1 MSYPLAMSFPRPVM
15 FRSFDTSVLPHV
27 HRTVGRIDRSMA
39 SHDDLASAT
48 SAPSPP
54 PSVLDMDGPRS
65 PPASPSMARFHIE
78 VRLGL
83 RRLYGLVSTCVRADA
98 APGGGAFAFPAD
110 ISLLRSATSEAAI
123 LRCCATYRPGSG
135 TLRTNP
141 PSLASLTL
149 VFDVGGGGLGRAGR
163 SEGGRFLPRFLPE
176 DPPE

>member
-39 SHDDLASAT
+39 SHDDLAAAA

-54 PSVLDMDGPRS
+54 PSVLDVDGPRS

-141 PSLASLTL
+141 PSLALLTL
-149 VFDVGGGGLGRAGR
+149 VFDVGWGGLGRAGR
-163 SEGGRFLPRFLPE
+163 SEGQFRGFTIDDL
-176 DPPE
+176 